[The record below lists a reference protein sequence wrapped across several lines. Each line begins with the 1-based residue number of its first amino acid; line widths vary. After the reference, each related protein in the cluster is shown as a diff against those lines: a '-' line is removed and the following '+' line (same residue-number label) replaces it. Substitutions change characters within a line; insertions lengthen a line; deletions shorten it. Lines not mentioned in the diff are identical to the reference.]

1 MLEAVLLSS
10 WSHIVGPGLLAFW
23 TPECLVSSRRLSQSD
38 ASLHCDGLQPSI
50 TKSTILSSSL
60 PNSVHKSWYK
70 RDRKK
75 SKNTHND
82 SSVNRLLNNLKLNFP
97 NSNDGREASKE
108 VDPQL
113 LHCVGQI
120 LHGELQQVHPLPLQ
134 NDIYSRL
141 LITPNNK
148 IIHSTCF
155 KQHQSA
161 EEWWQDG
168 TPVSLAVVF
177 KNDKDL
183 SSLWPVLTMTDI
195 RMTKIVKLVKEKG
208 PLVDHLDYIGDMLN
222 DFYHTLLSLK
232 HFIGSSDVSFYDEQ
246 DIDSATGASL
256 KSLTQRAIMSH
267 LQTCGHTVVVGTSE
281 NSIKKMILH
290 LKFLLNSQEKIC
302 SLITTSGK
310 LCAYYSGL
318 YVQGILKS
326 ARDQSDLLNSK
337 SRFTL
342 IDVASDIVWQSC
354 GVSSAHSSLR
364 PVRGVGKVVP
374 ELMEEISLLS
384 HDKGKQ
390 ESHLLG
396 FRRHLHLKAMVV
408 IKLVERQRKEG
419 SRIQRI
425 PWNIILGLEDP
436 EDIQIVL
443 SMAEKM
449 KPGISNLISP
459 HFPGKFS

>member
-1 MLEAVLLSS
+1 MYVFLKRRKMRIRAETNPIWITKDHIMLEAVLLSS

-195 RMTKIVKLVKEKG
+195 RMTKIVKLVKEK
-208 PLVDHLDYIGDMLN
+208 
-222 DFYHTLLSLK
+222 
-232 HFIGSSDVSFYDEQ
+232 
-246 DIDSATGASL
+246 
-256 KSLTQRAIMSH
+256 
-267 LQTCGHTVVVGTSE
+267 
-281 NSIKKMILH
+281 MILH

>member
-1 MLEAVLLSS
+1 MYVFLKRRKMRIRAETNPIWITKDHIMLEAVLLSS

-195 RMTKIVKLVKEKG
+195 RMTKIVKLVKEK
-208 PLVDHLDYIGDMLN
+208 
-222 DFYHTLLSLK
+222 
-232 HFIGSSDVSFYDEQ
+232 

>member
-195 RMTKIVKLVKEKG
+195 RMTKIVKLVKEK
-208 PLVDHLDYIGDMLN
+208 
-222 DFYHTLLSLK
+222 
-232 HFIGSSDVSFYDEQ
+232 

>member
-1 MLEAVLLSS
+1 MYVFLKRRKMRIRAETNPIWITKDHIMLEAVLLSS

-246 DIDSATGASL
+246 
-256 KSLTQRAIMSH
+256 
-267 LQTCGHTVVVGTSE
+267 
-281 NSIKKMILH
+281 MILH

>member
-10 WSHIVGPGLLAFW
+10 WSHIIGPGLLAFW
-23 TPECLVSSRRLSQSD
+23 TPECTVNARRFSQSD
-38 ASLHCDGLQPSI
+38 IGLHRDGLQPNIS
-50 TKSTILSSSL
+50 KSTTLSSSL
-60 PNSVHKSWYK
+60 PNSVPKSWYK

-82 SSVNRLLNNLKLNFP
+82 SSVNSLLNNLKLTFP
-97 NSNDGREASKE
+97 NSNDCREESKE

-134 NDIYSRL
+134 NDIFSRL

-183 SSLWPVLTMTDI
+183 ASLWPILTMTDV

-208 PLVDHLDYIGDMLN
+208 PLIDHLDYIGDMLN

-232 HFIGSSDVSFYDEQ
+232 PFIGPSDVNFCDE
-246 DIDSATGASL
+246 
-256 KSLTQRAIMSH
+256 
-267 LQTCGHTVVVGTSE
+267 QTCGHTVVVGTSE
-281 NSIKKMILH
+281 SSIKKMILH

-326 ARDQSDLLNSK
+326 AQDQSDLLNSK

-354 GVSSAHSSLR
+354 GLSSAHSSLQ
-364 PVRGVGKVVP
+364 PVRGVGKFVP
-374 ELMEEISLLS
+374 ELMEEISLLT
-384 HDKGKQ
+384 HDKAKQ
-390 ESHLLG
+390 EHHLLG

-408 IKLVERQRKEG
+408 IKMVEKLRKE
-419 SRIQRI
+419 STYIQRI
-425 PWNIILGLEDP
+425 PWNTILGLEDP

-443 SMAEKM
+443 STAEKM
-449 KPGISNLISP
+449 KPGILNLISP
-459 HFPGKFS
+459 HFPRKCS